1 MGKISTRRESETPAG
16 SDADELGDDLKGYEE
31 QVLDEVSYVMLSQAD
46 STYGGALFER
56 CRLEVR
62 EWHERLEQRAAL
74 LEIVK
79 RPHVRKMELAWW
91 QRVRES
97 FELRRSGDKSAE
109 TLRRVANSLGVR
121 LTDDEI
127 ATLQEIVREWDAK
140 AFDCRIEARLGE
152 VEMPPSPAES
162 RVKLKTN

>member
-1 MGKISTRRESETPAG
+1 
-16 SDADELGDDLKGYEE
+16 
-31 QVLDEVSYVMLSQAD
+31 
-46 STYGGALFER
+46 
-56 CRLEVR
+56 
-62 EWHERLEQRAAL
+62 L

-140 AFDCRIEARLGE
+140 AFDRRIEARLGE